1 MEDPASPGVT
11 RAPTT
16 RAGLDE
22 ALPTGVTKTQMVRAM
37 FDAIAPRYDL
47 CNRVMTLG
55 MDQGWRR
62 QAIGMLEL
70 APGSTVLDL
79 GCGTADLVAMLQGS
93 EYRALG
99 ADLSFGMLSSAHHG
113 RGVLVQADGLQ
124 LPFAEGSIDG
134 LVSGFAVRNFTDLHA
149 VLAEAA
155 RVLRRGGR
163 ISLLEVDTPASPLLR
178 LGHKVWF
185 ERVVP
190 RIGAALS
197 DAAAYRYLPRSVAY
211 LPSIKDLRSMLHEA
225 GFEQVERRRL
235 SGGIVQ
241 IVTATCRRPMM
252 GTSAPTPS

>member
-1 MEDPASPGVT
+1 MEDPASPPAT
-11 RAPTT
+11 RASATWT
-16 RAGLDE
+16 RIEED
-22 ALPTGVTKTQMVRAM
+22 LPTGATKTQMVRAM

-47 CNRVMTLG
+47 CNRLMTLG

-70 APGSTVLDL
+70 APGSRVLDL
-79 GCGTADLVAMLQGS
+79 GCGTADLVAMLQRA
-93 EYRALG
+93 EYRAIG
-99 ADLSFGMLSSAHHG
+99 ADLSFGMLSSAHQGH
-113 RGVLVQADGLQ
+113 GVLVQADGLT
-124 LPFAEGSIDG
+124 LPFAEGSLDG
-134 LVSGFAVRNFTDLHA
+134 LVSGFAVRNFSDLGA

-163 ISLLEVDTPASPLLR
+163 ISLLEVDTPSSPLLA
-178 LGHKVWF
+178 LGHKIWF
-185 ERVVP
+185 EHVVP

-225 GFEQVERRRL
+225 GFEQVDRRRL

-252 GTSAPTPS
+252 GTSAPAPL